1 MRRLLTG
8 LPLHGG
14 AEERPTAGEAAAG
27 GEAAAEA
34 AAALVGVQGPGDPIW
49 GVGDVRS
56 REWYEE
62 YSGVRFEA
70 KQVSAQAER
79 GGMPTEAC
87 FWNQFA
93 CLDAWLQARE
103 AQHPEE

>member
-1 MRRLLTG
+1 ML
-8 LPLHGG
+8 LPLSPLD
-14 AEERPTAGEAAAG
+14 AYSALLQTSPLATKAATQS
-27 GEAAAEA
+27 
-34 AAALVGVQGPGDPIW
+34 LIW

-79 GGMPTEAC
+79 GGMPTDAC

-103 AQHPEE
+103 APHPEE

>member
-1 MRRLLTG
+1 M
-8 LPLHGG
+8 
-14 AEERPTAGEAAAG
+14 
-27 GEAAAEA
+27 
-34 AAALVGVQGPGDPIW
+34 QGPGDPIW